1 MSTFP
6 PYQPPAPDLP
16 LSKRFAED
24 PDEATELVADV
35 RARLDEGETLLC
47 VLAVARSSRRWTTS
61 RSPTG
66 AWSPVGAPT

>member
-16 LSKRFAED
+16 LSKRFTED
-24 PDEATELVADV
+24 PDEATELVAAV

-47 VLAVARSSRRWTTS
+47 LLAVAKIQPGIDTS
-61 RSPTG
+61 R
-66 AWSPVGAPT
+66 